1 MATVVTNLGSN
12 TSIDTETASTCSPS
26 YGSGPWT
33 VTFNTNPT
41 GVSVGDVA
49 EIEDDYSVMAI
60 YTYLITAID
69 TSGPNHNYTLKYMS
83 DDGDNGDTS
92 PCNLMTM
99 GGGFSPSLA
108 PATFKRAYSTISGWE
123 SDLDND
129 NIYSSGDTAKG
140 ECYKDS
146 AFSMTGEL
154 SINGGDSLSVGSLA
168 HTILTVA
175 ESQRHDGTADT
186 GAKVNLSTGG
196 RIKTWYQDAY
206 IHRTIEWLEFDGG
219 DSDQSF
225 GSNWRIVDLS
235 TGSTTGHV
243 GTAAHLLIHGCHN
256 TVVGDGNGYGV
267 IGAGSQYSYI
277 HNNIIYDCSGRL
289 RTPGILGANNGIVCN
304 NTVHKIGMTYT
315 SYAGDGSREA
325 IGIECVASCVYKN
338 NIAVGTYFAD
348 DGHDHEKYDYLAN
361 GGDVGTYNISGDS
374 TASGSNSFT
383 GKTADSLFVSTTS
396 GSEDLHLKDE
406 SAALAAGDDLG
417 TGFTVGSDSSAGS
430 STYGTAI
437 NVDIDG
443 RDRDAEGDT
452 WDIGADQCH
461 TCSAGGDDTTNV
473 AFMLFFD

>member
-12 TSIDTETASTCSPS
+12 TSIDTETPTTCS
-26 YGSGPWT
+26 GSSSPYT
-33 VTFNTNPT
+33 VQFGTDPT
-41 GVSVGDVA
+41 GVSIGDIAVINDSTMGA
-49 EIEDDYSVMAI
+49 EFTFLVTNI
-60 YTYLITAID
+60 
-69 TSGPNHNYTLKYMS
+69 SGSAYTLTYMS
-83 DDGDNGDTS
+83 DDSGMGDTS
-92 PCNLMTM
+92 PCDMYNEMF
-99 GGGFSPSLA
+99 GQAS
-108 PATFKRAYSTISGWE
+108 ATFKRAYSTISGWE

-374 TASGSNSFT
+374 TASGSNSIT
-383 GKTADSLFVSTTS
+383 GESASDLFVSCCD
-396 GSEDLHLKDE
+396 GSIDLHLKDE